1 MIQKILLPTDGSEYA
16 EKTIQYALNL
26 AKALDARI
34 EVMYAFQPSSSLRKR
49 AAMMMEEYRK
59 ALEEDA
65 QEIVTEV
72 AERFKSEGVA
82 VSATVVEGP
91 AAEAILRA
99 IDELKPSLVV
109 MGARG
114 GGGFTNVLLGG
125 VAEQVVH
132 HSPVPVLVVK

>member
-1 MIQKILLPTDGSEYA
+1 MIKKILLPTDGSEYA
-16 EKTIQYALNL
+16 EKTVQYALDL
-26 AKALDARI
+26 AKTLGASI
-34 EVMYAFQPSSSLRKR
+34 EVMYAFQPLSSLRKR

-59 ALEEDA
+59 VLEEDA

-72 AERFKSEGVA
+72 AERFKAEGVA

-125 VAEQVVH
+125 VVEQVVH

>member
-16 EKTIQYALNL
+16 EKTIQYAIDL
-26 AKALDARI
+26 AKAVGASI
-34 EVMYAFQPSSSLRKR
+34 EVMYAFQPSASLRKR
-49 AAMMMEEYRK
+49 AAMMVEEYRK

-65 QEIVTEV
+65 QEIVAEV
-72 AERFKSEGVA
+72 ADRLKADGVA

-99 IDELKPSLVV
+99 IDELNPSLVV

-114 GGGFTNVLLGG
+114 EGGFTNMLLGG
-125 VAEQVVH
+125 VAEQVVR

>member
-16 EKTIQYALNL
+16 EKTIRYALNL
-26 AKALDARI
+26 AKALGANI
-34 EVMYAFQPSSSLRKR
+34 EVMYAFQPSTSLRKR

-72 AERFKSEGVA
+72 AERFRSEGLT

-125 VAEQVVH
+125 VAEQVIH

>member
-16 EKTIQYALNL
+16 EKTIRYALKL
-26 AKALDARI
+26 AKALGANI
-34 EVMYAFQPSSSLRKR
+34 EVMYAFQPSTSLRKR

-72 AERFKSEGVA
+72 AERFRSEGLT

-125 VAEQVVH
+125 VAEQVIH

>member
-16 EKTIQYALNL
+16 EKTIRYALNL
-26 AKALDARI
+26 AKALGANI
-34 EVMYAFQPSSSLRKR
+34 EVMYAFQPSTSLRKR

-59 ALEEDA
+59 ALKEDA

-72 AERFKSEGVA
+72 AERFRSEGLT

-125 VAEQVVH
+125 VAEQVIH